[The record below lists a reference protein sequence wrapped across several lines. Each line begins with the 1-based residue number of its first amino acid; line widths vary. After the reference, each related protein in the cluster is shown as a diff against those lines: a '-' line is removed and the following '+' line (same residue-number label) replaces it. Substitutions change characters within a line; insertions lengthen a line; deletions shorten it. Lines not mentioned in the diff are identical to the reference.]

1 MYLGP
6 CQIFVMEPL
15 DEIVNNFKQI
25 TIFAKGFIVDVCQGA
40 RYAFDNDAHCHLK
53 DPFIVSRK
61 QILLN
66 ALVYMLLTL
75 NIFFNFLG
83 HIYKCSFEIG
93 LPNLIHQKSF
103 IWYLIRFKLGSV

>member
-1 MYLGP
+1 
-6 CQIFVMEPL
+6 MEPL

-61 QILLN
+61 QISLN

-75 NIFFNFLG
+75 NNFFSFSRSYL
-83 HIYKCSFEIG
+83 YKCSFEIG